1 MYFTVFLRFVAVA
14 AVMLLAVSGLVA
26 AEPSAEDLKA
36 AAERKAKETSTAQ
49 ATVNELDAARK
60 EAGKKQRYD
69 EFKKLSLELKEARS
83 RLASLQ
89 DMTTE
94 DFARIIIEERQAA
107 DDAARIAQQAK
118 QAAEQQKANERA
130 AEREREQKEKER
142 LELSGGCPLEIIGG
156 NFFHSDRIF
165 GRTLGRPGPCTVVKC
180 VTVNRINEP
189 VEAYE
194 LLVQFYDGFDAL
206 ISEHKLQGALLNP
219 GQESDSLNALP
230 QVETAKSMHIYI
242 RRTKMQDGAIWE
254 RKPEHKRTGAIW
266 KKPEGAKF
274 VD

>member
-1 MYFTVFLRFVAVA
+1 MLLAHRFRFEAVA
-14 AVMLLAVSGLVA
+14 AAMLLTLGGLVG

-36 AAERKAKETSTAQ
+36 AAERKAKETAAAQ
-49 ATVNELDAARK
+49 ATVDDLDAARK

-69 EFKKLSLELKEARS
+69 EYKKLSLERKEARS

-89 DMTTE
+89 DMAIE

-107 DDAARIAQQAK
+107 DDVARIAQQAK
-118 QAAEQQKANERA
+118 QAAEQQKANEHA

-180 VTVNRINEP
+180 VAVNRVNEP
-189 VEAYE
+189 VEAHE
-194 LLVQFYDGFDAL
+194 LLVQFYDGFDTL

-219 GQESDSLNALP
+219 GNKSESLNALP
-230 QVETAKSMHIYI
+230 LAETAKSMHIYI
-242 RRTKMQDGAIWE
+242 RRTKMQDGTIWE
-254 RKPEHKRTGAIW
+254 RKPGHKRTGMIW
-266 KKPEGAKF
+266 KKPEGAAF
-274 VD
+274 ID